1 MLNRVMLIGFVGKK
15 PEIRKTQK
23 GDEIIHFSIATSETW
38 NNKQTGEKQRKTEW
52 HAITVFNKTLIELAK
67 KYIDKGSKIYVEGTL
82 QSRTWL
88 DKEEKQRKVFEIV
101 LQGFQ
106 SKIVLLNNEDN
117 QKEELFNSDDK
128 IFN

>member
-23 GDEIIHFSIATSETW
+23 GDEIVHFSLATFETW

-67 KYIDKGSKIYVEGTL
+67 KYIDKGNKIYIEGTL

-106 SKIVLLNNEDN
+106 SKVILLNNEDN
-117 QKEELFNSDDK
+117 QKNELSNSDDEM
-128 IFN
+128 FD

>member
-1 MLNRVMLIGFVGKK
+1 MLIGFVGKK

-23 GDEIIHFSIATSETW
+23 GDEIIHFSLATSETW

-67 KYIDKGSKIYVEGTL
+67 KYIDKGSKVYVEGTL

-128 IFN
+128 IFD

>member
-23 GDEIIHFSIATSETW
+23 GDEIIHFSLATSETW

-67 KYIDKGSKIYVEGTL
+67 KYIDKGSKVYVEGTL

-128 IFN
+128 IFD

>member
-23 GDEIIHFSIATSETW
+23 GDEIVHFSLATSETW

-52 HAITVFNKTLIELAK
+52 HAITVFNKTLIELVK
-67 KYIDKGSKIYVEGTL
+67 KYIDKGSKVYVEGTL

-128 IFN
+128 IFD

>member
-1 MLNRVMLIGFVGKK
+1 MLNRVMLIGIVGKK
-15 PEIRKTQK
+15 PEIRKTQR
-23 GDEIIHFSIATSETW
+23 GDEIVHFSLASLETW

-67 KYIDKGSKIYVEGTL
+67 KYIDKGNKIYIEGTL

-106 SKIVLLNNEDN
+106 SKVILLNNEDN
-117 QKEELFNSDDK
+117 QKNELSNSDDEM
-128 IFN
+128 FD